1 MSFSSNSCSRRFVA
15 ALCLMFA
22 LAADQVWAS
31 SDADP
36 ASFALT
42 PAMLERMAAV
52 TAELGTVQLAGDGD
66 ADDDDDDDDDESD
79 ATESVEGLARRLD
92 AQPEVRAAL
101 VRHGLS
107 SQQYVA
113 ATLAVLHAGMYLAVE
128 QSAGPQALASF
139 TSQQRDNIEVV
150 RAHRKK

>member
-1 MSFSSNSCSRRFVA
+1 
-15 ALCLMFA
+15 MFA
-22 LAADQVWAS
+22 LAAGQVWAS

-52 TAELGTVQLAGDGD
+52 TVELGTVQLAGDGD
-66 ADDDDDDDDDESD
+66 ADDDDDDSDD
-79 ATESVEGLARRLD
+79 AESVEGLARRLD

-101 VRHGLS
+101 ARHGLS

>member
-1 MSFSSNSCSRRFVA
+1 MSFSGSSCSRRFVA
-15 ALCLMFA
+15 ALGLMFV
-22 LAADQVWAS
+22 LTADQVWAS

-42 PAMLERMAAV
+42 PAMLDRIAAV
-52 TAELGTVQLAGDGD
+52 TAELGTLQMADDGD
-66 ADDDDDDDDDESD
+66 ADDDDDESD
-79 ATESVEGLARRLD
+79 DAESVEDLARRLD
-92 AQPEVRAAL
+92 ARPEVHAAL
-101 VRHGLS
+101 ARHGLS

-139 TSQQRDNIEVV
+139 TAQQRANVEVV